1 MTARTFKRDAVNT
14 HAATSE
20 KRERQR
26 VIAVARRLAGLRGRA
41 DKSAERYLLNLG
53 KHIVARSMDAGDVE
67 QLWKEWRRAEQ
78 HKYTAP
84 AYDRVRMFY
93 YWVKNSE
100 VSLYDHVIRE
110 AYYTVGKTFN
120 VDSVT
125 EIEKAEFRGFGDV
138 LVERLIDFRGEAG
151 NAIEDLIVDYMLA
164 VFRRALEW
172 KPAVLTDL
180 RVTLGRYGWK
190 VWIEWVNEKGG
201 RSAYL
206 LPSLEKQAENRTRR
220 ELVDELHDLKMQAV
234 DYGGVDLY
242 DEIGRDAT
250 GLDDEALRKFI
261 DEWRERI
268 GNGGKGRRGSAT

>member
-1 MTARTFKRDAVNT
+1 MTGRAFKRDAVNT

-26 VIAVARRLAGLRGRA
+26 VIAVARRLAGLRGRG

-100 VSLYDHVIRE
+100 VSLYDSVITE

-120 VDSVT
+120 VDAVT
-125 EIEKAEFRGFGDV
+125 EIERAEFRGFGDV

-172 KPAVLTDL
+172 KPAILTDL

-190 VWIEWVNEKGG
+190 VWVEWVNEKGG

-250 GLDDEALRKFI
+250 GLDDETLRKFI
-261 DEWRERI
+261 DDWRERI